1 MCINVIH
8 ISIAGESD
16 TMTFCFFGTPYSP
29 LSQSGGGGG
38 RGEGRGVAD
47 RQTSTTQGLNQPR
60 GRMIKKFK

>member
-29 LSQSGGGGG
+29 ISQSWGG
-38 RGEGRGVAD
+38 GEGRGVAD